1 MSVPCQPW
9 CLYFYMISIKD
20 GLTLLI
26 DLVKQPLKVN
36 LYTLTNMTEDK
47 LSSNNERQLSYQA
60 RYGRIELKEL
70 GRTVL
75 VQYYICCSNIHC
87 VRVLGYIQERSAART
102 SAGLRLE
109 DELHLPAKLTP
120 IPERHKWVIRR
131 SVMANTAARLS
142 IDVPLIHF

>member
-1 MSVPCQPW
+1 
-9 CLYFYMISIKD
+9 MIPIKD

-26 DLVKQPLKVN
+26 DLVKQLLKVN

-47 LSSNNERQLSYQA
+47 LSSNNERQLLSYQA

-75 VQYYICCSNIHC
+75 VQYYICYSNIPC
-87 VRVLGYIQERSAART
+87 VRVLGYIQERSAAR
-102 SAGLRLE
+102 SSGELEIE

-142 IDVPLIHF
+142 IDPPLVHF

>member
-1 MSVPCQPW
+1 
-9 CLYFYMISIKD
+9 MIPIKD

-36 LYTLTNMTEDK
+36 LYTLSNMTEDK
-47 LSSNNERQLSYQA
+47 LSSNNERQLLSYQA

-75 VQYYICCSNIHC
+75 VQYYICCSNIPC
-87 VRVLGYIQERSAART
+87 VRVLGYIQERSAARA
-102 SAGLRLE
+102 SDGQEIE

-131 SVMANTAARLS
+131 SIMANTAARLS
-142 IDVPLIHF
+142 IDPPLVHF